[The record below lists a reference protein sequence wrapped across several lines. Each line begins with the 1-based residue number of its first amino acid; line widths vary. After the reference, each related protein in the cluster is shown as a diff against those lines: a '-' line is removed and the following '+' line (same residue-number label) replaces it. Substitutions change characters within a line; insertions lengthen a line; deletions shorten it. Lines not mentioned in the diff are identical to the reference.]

1 MYDGD
6 PRISRMRKSSSKKK
20 RSSSVGYSYSYNSQN
35 RIQDDSS
42 VLATVHDM
50 KSSTNCLCGGASS
63 LEKELVDLRISTKQ
77 ALQTSWNEVE
87 ILHKEKSVL
96 EEELNILKLEL
107 QESRGREKKLQKKA
121 EKMSCGS
128 VASYGNAQVTKRQ
141 RPSFIA
147 SVSSLTM
154 ESFDSLSE
162 KRNKL
167 LGSKG
172 DSFTSKSTNSE
183 LIVTFPNRESNRSL
197 RQKIGSMDSMG
208 EDVFSRGKK
217 NIRDEYGLTK
227 GEKNSS
233 FRSTSSGSEESKGSR
248 KSGILTWPSYTS
260 RNKMTLRERLDSFS
274 TIPTLEVDVG
284 ESESII
290 SEEERMKDQEIQ
302 ELKVK
307 MRSKDNVI
315 NMMEEMISIT
325 IKNMQNT
332 ILTNSSR

>member
-1 MYDGD
+1 MTK
-6 PRISRMRKSSSKKK
+6 PSSKKK

-77 ALQTSWNEVE
+77 ALQTSWHEVE
-87 ILHKEKSVL
+87 ILHKEKGVL

-107 QESRGREKKLQKKA
+107 QESRERVKKLQKKA
-121 EKMSCGS
+121 EKMSCSGS
-128 VASYGNAQVTKRQ
+128 VTSNGNPQVTKRQ

-172 DSFTSKSTNSE
+172 DSFTSKSINSD
-183 LIVTFPNRESNRSL
+183 LIVTFPNQESTRSL
-197 RQKIGSMDSMG
+197 RQKFGSMDSLG

-217 NIRDEYGLTK
+217 NRRDEYGLTK

-233 FRSTSSGSEESKGSR
+233 FRSTSSESEESKGSR
-248 KSGILTWPSYTS
+248 RSGILTWPSYTS
-260 RNKMTLRERLDSFS
+260 RNKMTLRERSDSFS
-274 TIPTLEVDVG
+274 TIPTLEVDAG

-290 SEEERMKDQEIQ
+290 SKEERMKDQEIQ

-332 ILTNSSR
+332 ILTNSS

>member
-20 RSSSVGYSYSYNSQN
+20 RSSSVGYSYSYNSQTH
-35 RIQDDSS
+35 DDSS

-50 KSSTNCLCGGASS
+50 KNSTNCLCGGASS
-63 LEKELVDLRISTKQ
+63 LEKELLDLRISSKQ

-87 ILHKEKSVL
+87 ILHKEKGVL

-107 QESRGREKKLQKKA
+107 QESREREKKLQKKA
-121 EKMSCGS
+121 ENISCGS
-128 VASYGNAQVTKRQ
+128 VTSNGNPQVTKRQ

-154 ESFDSLSE
+154 ESFDSFSD

-172 DSFTSKSTNSE
+172 DSFTSKSTNSD
-183 LIVTFPNRESNRSL
+183 LIVTFPNRESNKSL
-197 RQKIGSMDSMG
+197 RQKIGSMDSLG

-217 NIRDEYGLTK
+217 NTRYEYGLTK

-233 FRSTSSGSEESKGSR
+233 FRSTSSESEESKGSR
-248 KSGILTWPSYTS
+248 RSGILTWPSYTS
-260 RNKMTLRERLDSFS
+260 RNKLTLRERLDSFS
-274 TIPTLEVDVG
+274 TIPTLDVDMG

-290 SEEERMKDQEIQ
+290 SKEEKMKDQEIQ

-332 ILTNSSR
+332 ILTNSS